1 MVVYP
6 TQVRNRPPLVS
17 RINMWTTSGQ
27 VAHSYWPND
36 GYSTYQTGS
45 EMVQS
50 YRTGLLAP
58 PEEDAFSGTT
68 GSQADFH
75 RELVDTTEDYRPA
88 FSGQWSGNSDNGHEF
103 ISEKSIIGYPSQ
115 DCDMVSYSW
124 PYGYLRYKGMV
135 LPCNKIGGSLE
146 YPADDWPEMS
156 EIIEDGTKAIGWS
169 IPNKPHVSIANF
181 LGELRERMP
190 ELMGVQLLK
199 DRANATKASGAE
211 VLNYQFG
218 LRPFINDIQKMAV
231 SVLDANKRIDQYTR
245 DSGRLVRRKRTL
257 GSSSR
262 YEEMSTAD
270 YGGIQMQQYPSFF
283 SDLSP
288 YFFATPGSLSVSET
302 RTDSAWF
309 SGAFTYYVDQANTFL
324 GRMKRFEEQANHL
337 LGTRIT
343 VSTVWELT
351 PWSWLF
357 DWFSDASSFIANVD
371 LLSSDST
378 VLKYGYV
385 MHSSSA
391 TRSYVRSD
399 LQPMYG
405 GRVPGTLRVDY
416 TRKRKTRYRATPYG
430 FGLDVASFSPTRWS
444 ILAALGMTRGGN
456 NLGRN

>member
-6 TQVRNRPPLVS
+6 VQLRARPPLRT
-17 RINMWTTSGQ
+17 RINMWTTNGH
-27 VAHSYWPND
+27 VAHSYWPDDAWVTN
-36 GYSTYQTGS
+36 QTGS

-58 PEEDAFSGTT
+58 PEDEAFSNVD
-68 GSQADFH
+68 GSQAALAA
-75 RELVDTTEDYRPA
+75 ELVATTEDYRPA
-88 FSGQWSGNSDNGHEF
+88 FSGQWAGNSDNGHEF
-103 ISEKSIIGYPSQ
+103 ISEKSIIDYPSQ
-115 DCDMVSYSW
+115 DVDMDSYSW
-124 PYGYLRYKGMV
+124 PYGYLRYRGMV

-146 YPADDWPEMS
+146 WPADDWPEMS
-156 EIIEDGTKAIGWS
+156 EIIEDGTKAISWS

-190 ELMGVQLLK
+190 ELMGIQLLK
-199 DRANATKASGAE
+199 EHANATKASGAE

-218 LRPFINDIQKMAV
+218 LRPFIGDLQKMAL
-231 SVLDANKRIDQYTR
+231 SVLSAGKLIDQYTR

-262 YEEMSTAD
+262 YIECDTSS
-270 YGGIQMQQYPSFF
+270 YGGIQMPQYPGLFT
-283 SDLSP
+283 DLSQ
-288 YFFATPGSLSVSET
+288 YFWAAGGSLSVSEV

-343 VSTVWELT
+343 ASTVWELT

-357 DWFSDASSFIANVD
+357 DWFSDASSFITNVD

-391 TRSYVRSD
+391 TRSYVRSG
-399 LQPMYG
+399 LQPMLG
-405 GRVPGTLRVDY
+405 GRAPGTLRVDY

>member
-6 TQVRNRPPLVS
+6 VQLRNRPPCVT
-17 RINMWTTSGQ
+17 RINMWNSSGHVPYHFWQ
-27 VAHSYWPND
+27 ND
-36 GYSTYQTGS
+36 AYESNQTGY
-45 EMVQS
+45 ETVQS

-58 PEEDAFSGTT
+58 PEDDAFKGVS
-68 GSQADFH
+68 GSQAAFAH
-75 RELVDTTEDYRPA
+75 ELTTTSEDYRPA

-103 ISEKSIIGYPSQ
+103 ISEKFYIDYPSR
-115 DCDMVSYSW
+115 DVDMESYSW
-124 PYGYLRYKGMV
+124 PYGYLRYRGMA
-135 LPCNKIGGSLE
+135 LPTIRYGGSLE
-146 YPADDWPEMS
+146 WPADDWPDEQQ
-156 EIIEDGTKAIGWS
+156 IIKDGTKAISWS

-190 ELMGVQLLK
+190 ELMGIQLLK
-199 DRANATKASGAE
+199 ENANATKASGAE
-211 VLNYQFG
+211 VLNLQFG
-218 LRPFINDIQKMAV
+218 LKPFINDIEKMAQ
-231 SVLDANKRIDQYTR
+231 SVLHAGKRIDQYTR
-245 DSGRLVRRKRTL
+245 DSGRLVRRRRTL

-262 YEEMSTAD
+262 YEEMSTAG
-270 YGGIQMQQYPSFF
+270 YGGIQMPQYPSLFE
-283 SDLSP
+283 DLSP
-288 YFFATPGSLSVSET
+288 YFFATPGSLSISEV
-302 RTDSAWF
+302 RTDTAWF
-309 SGAFTYYVDQANTFL
+309 SGAFTYYVDQANTYL

-343 VSTVWELT
+343 ASTVWELT

-357 DWFSDASSFIANVD
+357 DWFSDASSFISNVD

-405 GRVPGTLRVDY
+405 GKVPGTLRVDY

-430 FGLDVASFSPTRWS
+430 FGLNVASFSPTRWS